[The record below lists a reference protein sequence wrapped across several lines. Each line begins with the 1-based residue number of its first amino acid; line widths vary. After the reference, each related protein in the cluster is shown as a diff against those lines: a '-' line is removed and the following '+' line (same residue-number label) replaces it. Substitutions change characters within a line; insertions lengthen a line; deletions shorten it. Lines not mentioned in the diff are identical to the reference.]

1 MFIKFNEVT
10 KCYLSGSTSVRALY
24 NVSLNIKKGEFLAIA
39 GPSGSGKTTLLNL
52 LAGLDY
58 PTEGR
63 IYVDEK
69 DITKMGDGELSR
81 YRRTYIGFVFQRFYL
96 IPHLTAL
103 ENVIFPK
110 MFDRKM
116 KEKNLKMLGLKI
128 MEYVNI
134 AHKSD
139 RYPTELSG
147 GEAQRVA
154 IARALINNPKIILA
168 DEPTGELDTENSDKI
183 ISLFKKL
190 NHNDNITVIIA
201 SHDPRVWQKSQ
212 RVVRLEDGE
221 IRGNQNE

>member
-1 MFIKFNEVT
+1 MFIKIENVT
-10 KCYLSGSTSVRALY
+10 KYYISGSTSTRALH
-24 NVSLNIKKGEFLAIA
+24 NVTLNIKKGEFLAIA

-52 LAGLDY
+52 LAGIDH
-58 PTEGR
+58 PTEGK
-63 IYVDEK
+63 IYVENK
-69 DITKMGDGELSR
+69 DITKMGDRELSR
-81 YRRTYIGFVFQRFYL
+81 FRREYIGFVFQRFYL

-103 ENVIFPK
+103 ENVIFPRL
-110 MFDRKM
+110 FDRKI
-116 KEKNLKMLGLKI
+116 KEKDLKMLGLRL
-128 MEYVNI
+128 MEYVGI

-139 RYPTELSG
+139 RSPTELSG

-190 NHNDNITVIIA
+190 NHNDKITVIIA

-212 RVVRLEDGE
+212 KVVRLVDGE
-221 IRGNQNE
+221 IRGN